1 MLLTLEVIGP
11 QAGKLPGGGRKVFQ
25 STGGTIGRQQGNDWV
40 LADQFVSN
48 RHASIH
54 YKNGVFYLEATEA
67 RNPVYLS
74 SRGQENCLEKGRLY
88 PLQTGD
94 LVVIEPYEI
103 RVSITDSAYK
113 APAPVDDPFALLS
126 DAVAPRDDLSRRDR
140 RELRPSVDPV
150 ESLGLESLVMEEGEV
165 DPEKLLNIEP
175 TPRGEKGR
183 RSEKLQNHSVLVDHF
198 VGPKPVEPDP
208 PQEAGPLI
216 PDDYDPSKSSLHTAG
231 QSPRNPSPPQ
241 NRSRQPR
248 DAEVDQVA
256 RNRSGSA
263 KPPGVS
269 RGSGSPMPPR
279 SGESSPPRNDMT
291 IQEVLA
297 GAGLTDVRVDPDLA
311 RDFGQI
317 LRIVVA
323 GLMELLEARK
333 DFKSEFG
340 VGITTFKR
348 IANNP
353 IKCSADVDDALH
365 NLFVK
370 HSPAYLPPVEA
381 FEEALKDVQGHQ
393 LAMLA
398 GLRTVFD
405 NMLDEFDPDR
415 LQANFDAQA
424 KRGALLAKPPQ
435 WRYWEQYREKVEA
448 MLRDRDRT
456 FRALIGDELAD
467 AYQEQIQRLKVR
479 GSSSGRPPM
488 VPER

>member
-1 MLLTLEVIGP
+1 MLLTLEVIG
-11 QAGKLPGGGRKVFQ
+11 QTGGLPGARKVFR
-25 STGGTIGRQQGNDWV
+25 STGGTIGRQAGNDWV

-54 YKNGVFYLEATEA
+54 YKNGVFYLEATGA
-67 RNPVYLS
+67 RNPVSLV

-94 LVVIEPYEI
+94 LVLIEPYEI
-103 RVSITDSAYK
+103 RVSITDSAP
-113 APAPVDDPFALLS
+113 APADDPFAPSS
-126 DAVAPRDDLSRRDR
+126 DPVAAANDVSQRDG
-140 RELRPSVDPV
+140 REHRSSVDPF
-150 ESLGLESLVMEEGEV
+150 ESLELEDEQEL
-165 DPEKLLNIEP
+165 DPVKALRIKP
-175 TPRGEKGR
+175 TPREEKVR
-183 RSEKLQNHSVLVDHF
+183 KSEELPKPSVLADHF
-198 VGPKPVEPDP
+198 AVPRPVDPDP
-208 PQEAGPLI
+208 QQEASPLI
-216 PDDYDPSKSSLHTAG
+216 PDDYDPSKSSLYTAG
-231 QSPRNPSPPQ
+231 QWAKTGSEKRPPPPTPVPVDDVVRDKPAAPRGGD
-241 NRSRQPR
+241 R
-248 DAEVDQVA
+248 
-256 RNRSGSA
+256 
-263 KPPGVS
+263 
-269 RGSGSPMPPR
+269 SPMPPKGR
-279 SGESSPPRNDMT
+279 EVSQPRHDMT
-291 IQEVLA
+291 MQEVLA
-297 GAGLTDVRVDPDLA
+297 GAGLPDVRVDPDLA

-317 LRIVVA
+317 LRVVVA

-370 HSPAYLPPVEA
+370 HSAAYLPPVEA

-415 LQANFDAQA
+415 LQANFDTQA

-467 AYQEQIQRLKVR
+467 AYQEQIERLKAR
-479 GSSSGRPPM
+479 GPSSGRPPM

>member
-1 MLLTLEVIGP
+1 MLLTLEVIG
-11 QAGKLPGGGRKVFQ
+11 QAGRLAGDRKVFE
-25 STGGTIGRQQGNDWV
+25 STGGTIGRQTGNDWV
-40 LADQFVSN
+40 LADPYVSN

-74 SRGQENCLEKGRLY
+74 SRGQESCLEKGHLY

-94 LVVIEPYEI
+94 LVLIEPYEI
-103 RVSITDSAYK
+103 RVSVTESAPK
-113 APAPVDDPFALLS
+113 APAPVDDPFATS
-126 DAVAPRDDLSRRDR
+126 IDSIAPRGDVSSRDR
-140 RELRPSVDPV
+140 REPRPPVDPV
-150 ESLGLESLVMEEGEV
+150 ESLELESLVMEEGEV
-165 DPEKLLNIEP
+165 DPEKLLNIQP
-175 TPRGEKGR
+175 APRGNQGR
-183 RSEKLQNHSVLVDHF
+183 RSENLQNHSVLVDHF
-198 VGPKPVEPDP
+198 PGPKPVEPDP
-208 PQEAGPLI
+208 LQEAGPLI

-231 QSPRNPSPPQ
+231 QLPKRGPEKRPPPPSPP
-241 NRSRQPR
+241 RVDDGGRDKPVAPR
-248 DAEVDQVA
+248 
-256 RNRSGSA
+256 G
-263 KPPGVS
+263 G
-269 RGSGSPMPPR
+269 GGSPMPPR
-279 SGESSPPRNDMT
+279 GGEVSPPRNDMT
-291 IQEVLA
+291 MQEVLA

-317 LRIVVA
+317 LRVVVE

-348 IANNP
+348 VANNP

-381 FEEALKDVQGHQ
+381 FKEALKDVQGHQ

-405 NMLDEFDPDR
+405 NMLDGFDPDR
-415 LQANFDAQA
+415 LQTNFDAQA

-467 AYQEQIQRLKVR
+467 AYQEQIQRLKAR
-479 GSSSGRPPM
+479 ASASGRPPM